1 MCIIIGDHYYGKT
14 IITMTVHQ
22 IINSILCQ
30 NVMINRFSDQQYL
43 LIVQYTIEKRQIEKE
58 QFLKC
63 AYNNDIRD
71 S

>member
-1 MCIIIGDHYYGKT
+1 MSKCNDI
-14 IITMTVHQ
+14 
-22 IINSILCQ
+22 
-30 NVMINRFSDQQYL
+30 SDQQYL
-43 LIVQYTIEKRQIEKE
+43 LIVQYKIEKRQIEKE

>member
-1 MCIIIGDHYYGKT
+1 MSKCNDK
-14 IITMTVHQ
+14 
-22 IINSILCQ
+22 S
-30 NVMINRFSDQQYL
+30 FYL
-43 LIVQYTIEKRQIEKE
+43 LIVQYDIQKRQIEKE

>member
-1 MCIIIGDHYYGKT
+1 MSKCNDKSFH
-14 IITMTVHQ
+14 
-22 IINSILCQ
+22 
-30 NVMINRFSDQQYL
+30 FSDQQYL
-43 LIVQYTIEKRQIEKE
+43 LIVQYKIEKRQIEKE

>member
-1 MCIIIGDHYYGKT
+1 MSKCND
-14 IITMTVHQ
+14 
-22 IINSILCQ
+22 NS
-30 NVMINRFSDQQYL
+30 FYL
-43 LIVQYTIEKRQIEKE
+43 LIVQYDIEKQQIEKE